1 MKAPLI
7 RRPHISE
14 RWLARERGVT
24 MVLVAVAMIAIIA
37 IAALSIDVITL
48 YLARE
53 EAQRSADA
61 AALAAVRILS
71 VSGMTGD
78 PSNLSTLWSV
88 VCGGSNSIASQTAQG
103 VGTQNSVGGPV
114 PTVRVSYSAPGGPLT
129 TDCTSL
135 ASSTF
140 GVNPVVTVQIQQAS
154 LPTFFSRVWGTTGNS
169 VGATATAEAFNPSN
183 SINAGLATIN
193 PVQPRCVKPWAV
205 PNEDPGAGV
214 CTGGAAGNCAKIVKL
229 TDGSIVNQGISLTGN
244 GSGGI
249 IGETFWLNPDC

>member
-53 EAQRSADA
+53 EAQHSADA
-61 AALAAVRILS
+61 AALAALRILS

-78 PSNLSTLWSV
+78 PSNSSTLRSV

-103 VGTQNSVGGPV
+103 VGTQNPVGGPV
-114 PTVRVSYSAPGGPLT
+114 PTVSVTYSAPGGSQTHRLHAACEFDFWCEPRGNRA
-129 TDCTSL
+129 DS
-135 ASSTF
+135 AD
-140 GVNPVVTVQIQQAS
+140 VTAYLFLGCV
-154 LPTFFSRVWGTTGNS
+154 GN
-169 VGATATAEAFNPSN
+169 
-183 SINAGLATIN
+183 
-193 PVQPRCVKPWAV
+193 
-205 PNEDPGAGV
+205 
-214 CTGGAAGNCAKIVKL
+214 
-229 TDGSIVNQGISLTGN
+229 DGKQRGCHRDG
-244 GSGGI
+244 
-249 IGETFWLNPDC
+249 